1 MCRNTLLPL
10 LHLRMM
16 PERLA
21 EVVPTEY
28 DGRISSESREWDVN
42 EAEPVSENE
51 IAGEKKSELLV
62 NRVTSG
68 IREMILSGDFQPG
81 TRIGQDALA
90 RRFGT
95 SRLPV
100 RDALRQIESEGL
112 VILTPNSSARVAK
125 LELRECTEIY
135 QIREL
140 IEPLALSESIPNM
153 SEDEIEELEA
163 AVTEI
168 ERTRDSDVFLKL
180 DREFHLS
187 SYRAARMPQLI
198 SLVARFWNTTQHYRR
213 AYTKLIWGEGGWII
227 NSEHRLLMEA
237 IKRRD
242 AVDAGQIL
250 RMHIRRTRQELARH
264 EELFDAPSPKGRK
277 RKSS

>member
-1 MCRNTLLPL
+1 MSQSDQV
-10 LHLRMM
+10 
-16 PERLA
+16 A
-21 EVVPTEY
+21 E
-28 DGRISSESREWDVN
+28 SEIQGD
-42 EAEPVSENE
+42 
-51 IAGEKKSELLV
+51 KKSELLV
-62 NRVTSG
+62 HRVTSG
-68 IREMILSGDFQPG
+68 IRDLILSGELQPG

-90 RRFGT
+90 KRFGT

-112 VILTPNSSARVAK
+112 IILTPNSSARVAK
-125 LELRECTEIY
+125 LELQEFAEIY
-135 QIREL
+135 RIREL

-153 SEDEIEELEA
+153 SDEQIESLEA
-163 AVTEI
+163 AVREI

-187 SYRAARMPQLI
+187 SYRAANMPQLE

-213 AYTKLIWGEGGWII
+213 AYTKLIWEQGNWII

-242 AVDAGQIL
+242 PVDAGQIL
-250 RMHIRRTRQELARH
+250 RMHIRRTRKELARH
-264 EELFDAPSPKGRK
+264 EELFGTLSTPRRK
-277 RKSS
+277 RKKS